1 MVVDDSS
8 AAPFTLLRFGLAA
21 LIAAP
26 YTPGVF
32 NNKPKGG
39 SSSGWNRTEHTIT
52 AWRWG
57 AEMGF
62 WMFLGFSCQAL
73 GLETT
78 TAQRSGFL
86 LYLNVKF
93 VPFFSR
99 FLWGRP
105 ISIPTWVSALVA
117 FGGTALLA
125 TDGEST
131 IGFNVGDLWSIA
143 AAAASAMYIL
153 RLEKA
158 AAMVQDAAQLNSACL
173 WVVASLA
180 AIWTF
185 GGGGGGGGRVVD
197 ISETLTIL
205 GTTAQS
211 YPWQILYLGAVTTTL
226 ANYIQSRGQRYISPE
241 RASILY
247 SLDPVYGAFFSWFL
261 LGETIGGV
269 QALVGAGMITAA
281 AATNAFLDFG
291 TKKDEDVP
299 SSSSTSS
306 STRLME

>member
-8 AAPFTLLRFGLAA
+8 AAPFTLLRFALAA

-32 NNKPKGG
+32 KRQGMSTGLNSK
-39 SSSGWNRTEHTIT
+39 EEIAT

-57 AEMGF
+57 AEMGA
-62 WMFLGFSCQAL
+62 WMFLGFSLQAL
-73 GLETT
+73 GLEVT

-99 FLWGRP
+99 FLLGRP
-105 ISIPTWVSALVA
+105 ISIPTWVSAFIA

-125 TDGEST
+125 TDGQS
-131 IGFNVGDLWSIA
+131 IGFNIGDLWSIA
-143 AAAASAMYIL
+143 AAAASAMYII

-158 AAMVQDAAQLNSACL
+158 GAMVKNSAQLNSACL
-173 WVVASLA
+173 WVVATLA
-180 AIWTF
+180 ALWTF
-185 GGGGGGGGRVVD
+185 SGAWGGQPN
-197 ISETLTIL
+197 ISETLATL
-205 GTTAQS
+205 VSTARS

-226 ANYIQSRGQRYISPE
+226 ANYIQSTGQKYISPE
-241 RASILY
+241 RASVLY
-247 SLDPVYGAFFSWFL
+247 SLDPVYGALFSWFL
-261 LGETIGGV
+261 LGENIGGI
-269 QALVGAGMITAA
+269 QSLWGAGMITVA

-291 TKKDEDVP
+291 KDDSS
-299 SSSSTSS
+299 SSSST
-306 STRLME
+306 RILK